1 MTDKQLPPAAQA
13 IVDAYE
19 GTTDKY
25 KALAAVLLALDN
37 YYSEWLDGTYVV
49 KSDDI
54 YRIANQL
61 EQF

>member
-1 MTDKQLPPAAQA
+1 MTDKKLSPAAQA

-19 GTTDKY
+19 NTADKY
-25 KALAAVLLALDN
+25 KALAAVLLALDD
-37 YYSEWLDGTYVV
+37 YYSEWVDGTYVV

-54 YRIANQL
+54 HRIANQL

>member
-1 MTDKQLPPAAQA
+1 MTDKQLSPAAQA

-19 GTTDKY
+19 NTADKY
-25 KALAAVLLALDN
+25 KALAAVLLALDD
-37 YYSEWLDGTYVV
+37 YYSDWVDGTYVV

-54 YRIANQL
+54 HRIANQL